1 MGRMGKSLAIKLTLA
16 VVVVLVASFGT
27 VRVRQIQAEAQAHSR
42 LDRAHAA
49 ALAEFRHAR
58 VVGLRFS
65 ELAPFSSR
73 LRRLQQSPPQQA
85 SPLWNASGPSFY
97 DGKVAA
103 YRRLRRHM
111 IRAIAQVTRVTAAA
125 AGAAQLA
132 LVHDI
137 ARANGLELATG
148 ASGAVLAQQ
157 ASALKAA
164 TTPGQFR
171 TVQSSLVSTDV
182 SLEASIGA
190 NMRTLDA
197 LIAHAHG
204 TLRGI
209 GDLADTDAASP
220 QPQLDLLQ
228 LLTPRAARYQSQIAR
243 LTALVHRQTTPLS
256 AAVKDVAL
264 QRVVTSARAYAS
276 RTLPAKMIVV
286 STEGEWAH
294 LYQGTQLVLGTP
306 VTTGGPELP
315 TDHGVFHI
323 YFKASPFLFH
333 SPWPPDSPFYY
344 FPTPVQFWMP
354 FDGGEGLHDASWR
367 SDFGPGSNL
376 APTDLGTGRTI
387 QGTHG
392 CVNLPF
398 DAAQFIW
405 NWAPMGTTVVVI

>member
-1 MGRMGKSLAIKLTLA
+1 MGKSLAIKLTLA
-16 VVVVLVASFGT
+16 VALVLVTSFGT

-42 LDRAHAA
+42 LDRAYVAVF
-49 ALAEFRHAR
+49 AELRHASAI
-58 VVGLRFS
+58 GLRSS
-65 ELAPFSSR
+65 ELSPFSAR
-73 LRRLQQSPPQQA
+73 LRRLEQSPAPHA

-97 DGKVAA
+97 DSKVAA
-103 YRRLRRHM
+103 YRRLRRGVE
-111 IRAIAQVTRVTAAA
+111 RTIARVTLITAAA
-125 AGAAQLA
+125 ARATQLA
-132 LVHDI
+132 LAHDI
-137 ARANGLELATG
+137 ARADGLDLA
-148 ASGAVLAQQ
+148 AMPSNALLVQQ
-157 ASALKAA
+157 ASELKAA
-164 TTPGQFR
+164 TTPGQYR
-171 TVQSSLVSTDV
+171 AVQSSLVSTD
-182 SLEASIGA
+182 LTLQASIGTR
-190 NMRTLDA
+190 MRALDA
-197 LIAHAHG
+197 LIAQAHG
-204 TLRGI
+204 TLPGI
-209 GDLADTDAASP
+209 GTIADAEGASL

-228 LLTPRAARYQSQIAR
+228 LLTARAARYQSQIAR
-243 LTALVHRQTTPLS
+243 LAALVHRQTTPLT
-256 AAVKDVAL
+256 AAVKDLELQTAVAS
-264 QRVVTSARAYAS
+264 VEAYAA
-276 RTLPAKMIVV
+276 RTLPKKMIVV

-294 LYQGTQLVLGTP
+294 LYQGTQLVLDTP

-323 YFKASPFLFH
+323 YFKASPFVFH

-405 NWAPMGTTVVVI
+405 NWAPVGTTVVVI

>member
-1 MGRMGKSLAIKLTLA
+1 MGKSPAIKLTLA
-16 VVVVLVASFGT
+16 VALVLVASFGT
-27 VRVRQIQAEAQAHSR
+27 VRVRQIQADEQAHSR

-49 ALAEFRHAR
+49 ARAELRHASA
-58 VVGLRFS
+58 VGLLSS
-65 ELAPFSSR
+65 ELAPFSIR
-73 LRRLQQSPPQQA
+73 LHRLEQSPTPHA

-103 YRRLRRHM
+103 YRRLRRGM
-111 IRAIAQVTRVTAAA
+111 AQTIARVTRITAAA
-125 AGAAQLA
+125 ARAAQLA
-132 LVHDI
+132 MARDI
-137 ARANGLELATG
+137 ARADGLDLATIPSN
-148 ASGAVLAQQ
+148 ALLVQQ
-157 ASALKAA
+157 ASELKAA

-171 TVQSSLVSTDV
+171 AIQSSLVSTD
-182 SLEASIGA
+182 STLQASIGTRMHA
-190 NMRTLDA
+190 VDA
-197 LIAHAHG
+197 LIAQAHG
-204 TLRGI
+204 TLPGI
-209 GDLADTDAASP
+209 GAMADTDAASP

-228 LLTPRAARYQSQIAR
+228 LLTPRAATYQSQIAR
-243 LTALVHRQTTPLS
+243 LAALVHGQTTLVT
-256 AAVKDVAL
+256 AAVKDLAL
-264 QRVVTSARAYAS
+264 QTAVSSAEAYTA
-276 RTLPAKMIVV
+276 RTLPGKMIVV

-294 LYQGTQLVLGTP
+294 LYQGTELILDTP

-323 YFKASPFLFH
+323 YFKASPFVFH

-344 FPTPVQFWMP
+344 FPTPIQFWMP

-405 NWAPMGTTVVVI
+405 DWAPVGTTVVVI

>member
-1 MGRMGKSLAIKLTLA
+1 
-16 VVVVLVASFGT
+16 
-27 VRVRQIQAEAQAHSR
+27 
-42 LDRAHAA
+42 
-49 ALAEFRHAR
+49 
-58 VVGLRFS
+58 
-65 ELAPFSSR
+65 
-73 LRRLQQSPPQQA
+73 
-85 SPLWNASGPSFY
+85 
-97 DGKVAA
+97 
-103 YRRLRRHM
+103 M

>member
-1 MGRMGKSLAIKLTLA
+1 MGKSLAIKLTLA
-16 VVVVLVASFGT
+16 VVLVLVASFGT
-27 VRVRQIQAEAQAHSR
+27 VRARQLQAEAQAHGR
-42 LDRAHAA
+42 LDRARVAV
-49 ALAEFRHAR
+49 LAELRHASA
-58 VVGLRFS
+58 VGLRSS
-65 ELAPFSSR
+65 ELAQLSAR
-73 LRRLQQSPPQQA
+73 LRRLEQSPAPHI

-97 DGKVAA
+97 DSRVTA
-103 YRRLRRHM
+103 YRGLQRG
-111 IRAIAQVTRVTAAA
+111 IVRAIARVTLVTAAA
-125 AGAAQLA
+125 AGAAQRTLT
-132 LVHDI
+132 HDI
-137 ARANGLELATG
+137 ARANGLDIVTVGPEAL
-148 ASGAVLAQQ
+148 LAQQ
-157 ASALKAA
+157 SSALKAA

-171 TVQSSLVSTDV
+171 AAQSSLVSTDV

-190 NMRTLDA
+190 NMRTLDL
-197 LIAHAHG
+197 LIAQAHG
-204 TLRGI
+204 TLAGI
-209 GDLADTDAASP
+209 GDLADTDAASL

-256 AAVKDVAL
+256 AAVKELEL
-264 QRVVTSARAYAS
+264 QRVVASASADAA
-276 RTLPAKMIVV
+276 RTLPGRMIVV

-294 LYQGTQLVLGTP
+294 LYEGTRLVLDTP

-323 YFKASPFLFH
+323 YFKASPFVFH

-344 FPTPVQFWMP
+344 FPTPIQFWMP

-405 NWAPMGTTVVVI
+405 NWAPVGTTVVVI

>member
-1 MGRMGKSLAIKLTLA
+1 MGKSLAIKLTLA
-16 VVVVLVASFGT
+16 VVLVLVASFGT
-27 VRVRQIQAEAQAHSR
+27 VRARQIQAEAQAHGR
-42 LDRAHAA
+42 LDRARVAV
-49 ALAEFRHAR
+49 LAELHHASAF
-58 VVGLRFS
+58 GLRSS
-65 ELAPFSSR
+65 ELAPLSAR
-73 LRRLQQSPPQQA
+73 LRGLEQSPAPHD

-97 DGKVAA
+97 DSRVTA
-103 YRRLRRHM
+103 YRGLRRG
-111 IRAIAQVTRVTAAA
+111 IVRAIARVTLVTAAA
-125 AGAAQLA
+125 AGAAQRTLT
-132 LVHDI
+132 HDI
-137 ARANGLELATG
+137 ARANGLDIVTVGPG
-148 ASGAVLAQQ
+148 ALLAQQ
-157 ASALKAA
+157 SSALKAA

-171 TVQSSLVSTDV
+171 AVQSSLVSTDV

-190 NMRTLDA
+190 NMRTLDL
-197 LIAHAHG
+197 LIAQAHG
-204 TLRGI
+204 TLAGI
-209 GDLADTDAASP
+209 GDLADTDAASL

-256 AAVKDVAL
+256 AAVKEL
-264 QRVVTSARAYAS
+264 ELHRVVAS
-276 RTLPAKMIVV
+276 VVADATRTLPAKMIVV
-286 STEGEWAH
+286 STEGEWAY
-294 LYQGTQLVLGTP
+294 LYQGTQLVLNTP

-323 YFKASPFLFH
+323 YFKASPFVFH

-344 FPTPVQFWMP
+344 FPTPIQFWMP

-405 NWAPMGTTVVVI
+405 NWAPVGTTVVVI

>member
-1 MGRMGKSLAIKLTLA
+1 MGKCVVLKLVFA
-16 VVVVLVASFGT
+16 VVLVLVASFGT
-27 VRVRQIQAEAQAHSR
+27 VRARQIQAEAQAQSR
-42 LDRAHAA
+42 LDRAHSA
-49 ALAEFRHAR
+49 ALAELRHASAI
-58 VVGLRFS
+58 GLRPS
-65 ELAPFSSR
+65 ELASFSGR
-73 LRRLQQSPPQQA
+73 LRRLEQSLAPHA
-85 SPLWNASGPSFY
+85 SPLWNASGASFY
-97 DGKVAA
+97 DSKVTA
-103 YRRLRRHM
+103 YRRLRRGM
-111 IRAIAQVTRVTAAA
+111 VRTIARVTRATAAA
-125 AGAAQLA
+125 AGAAQRTLT
-132 LVHDI
+132 HDI
-137 ARANGLELATG
+137 ARANGLDIATAAPG
-148 ASGAVLAQQ
+148 RLLAQQ
-157 ASALKAA
+157 SSALKAA

-171 TVQSSLVSTDV
+171 GVRSSLVSTDAF
-182 SLEASIGA
+182 LNASIDA
-190 NMRTLDA
+190 NTRTLNLLLA
-197 LIAHAHG
+197 QAHG
-204 TLRGI
+204 TLSGV
-209 GDLADTDAASP
+209 GALADANAASP

-243 LTALVHRQTTPLS
+243 LTALVHRQSTPLT
-256 AAVKDVAL
+256 AAVKEVEL
-264 QRVVTSARAYAS
+264 QRAVASAEAYAA
-276 RTLPAKMIVV
+276 RTLPGKMIVV

-294 LYQGTQLVLGTP
+294 LYQGIQLVLNTP

-344 FPTPVQFWMP
+344 LPTPVQFWMP

-405 NWAPMGTTVVVI
+405 NWAPVGTTVVVI